1 MQSEMGKEMKEE
13 IMDRIAEA
21 VREKM
26 GTEYD
31 ISFRK
36 SRKNNGLT
44 LQGINI
50 RKHGEMVSPV
60 IYIDN
65 LLEGIMQHG
74 TDIQDAADKILR
86 IYTRSRDDGKLAD
99 AARSL
104 DKEAILER
112 TVYRLVGK
120 KRNMDMLADVLYKE
134 LLDLAV
140 IYVAVL
146 DEDEDGTTG
155 FMLTDYICRYYGIN
169 REELDRAARRN
180 TETGGFRTVPMS
192 SIIEEWTGI
201 PKDEIAKN
209 TIPMYICSN
218 IARHFGAAI
227 MLYKGYMDRLACKL
241 GSDLY
246 ILPSSVHEVIAVPA
260 GRYSPRELRDMVRE
274 INAGGSISEDEILSN
289 SVYFYS
295 LKKGELRIA

>member
-1 MQSEMGKEMKEE
+1 MQSEMEKEMKEE

-21 VREKM
+21 VRERM
-26 GTEYD
+26 GTGYD

-74 TDIQDAADKILR
+74 ADIQDAADEILR

-99 AARSL
+99 AVRSL
-104 DKEAILER
+104 DRETILER

-120 KRNMDMLADVLYKE
+120 ERNMDMLADVLYKE
-134 LLDLAV
+134 LLDLGV

-155 FMLTDYICRYYGIN
+155 FMLTDYICRYYGIDW
-169 REELDRAARRN
+169 EELDRAARRN

-201 PKDEIAKN
+201 PEDEIAKN
-209 TIPMYICSN
+209 TAPMYICSN
-218 IARHFGAAI
+218 TARHFGAAI
-227 MLYKGYMDRLACKL
+227 MLYTGYMDRLACKL

-260 GRYSPRELRDMVRE
+260 GRYGPRELRGMVRE
-274 INAGGSISEDEILSN
+274 INAGGQIAEDEILSD
-289 SVYFYS
+289 SVYIYS
-295 LKKGELRIA
+295 LKEGTLRIT